1 MRIRSLFVESSF
13 GRDIYN
19 FAIDEETSGAKT
31 ILKAT
36 DKGEKKLVAG
46 FLKVEKN
53 VIVTL
58 SISEETDDPTYE
70 LLKYL
75 CRKFDEKNEPLTA
88 DQMSISLNLQRT
100 LEAFGFRTG
109 DDNIM
114 MRLPNTV
121 IPYSLKT

>member
-1 MRIRSLFVESSF
+1 MLRKLFKESSF

-19 FAIDEETSGAKT
+19 FAIEHESSGDKVV
-31 ILKAT
+31 LKAT
-36 DKGEKKLVAG
+36 DKGEKKTVAG
-46 FLKVEKN
+46 FLKVQKN

-58 SISEETDDPTYE
+58 NVSEETKDPTYE
-70 LLKYL
+70 LLKFL
-75 CRKFDEKNEPLTA
+75 CRMYDEKNQPLTA
-88 DQMSISLNLQRT
+88 DQLSIPLKLQRT